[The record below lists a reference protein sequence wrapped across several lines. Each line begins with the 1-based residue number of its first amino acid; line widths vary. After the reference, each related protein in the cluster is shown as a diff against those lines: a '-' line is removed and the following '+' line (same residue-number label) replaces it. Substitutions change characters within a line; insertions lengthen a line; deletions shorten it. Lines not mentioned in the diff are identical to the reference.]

1 MPGPDAEVKDATR
14 SSAPGRRRYSQAA
27 TEPQSW
33 PSRWTVVPGP
43 AAAITAP
50 RSSASLEIVYAE
62 TRLGTDELPTPRLSY
77 RMIRN
82 RSDSRETTPSHST
95 CESGQP
101 CAITSVG
108 PSGLPCSYV
117 AMRTPSTLST
127 NRSVI
132 ASPMVQTLTVLQLPP
147 SGAFPLDAA
156 AGIVVAHSLR
166 IADLL
171 HVVHRDL
178 QPLAQPPGTGIATR
192 AAPRPFAVAGHQY
205 NGDLGDRGLRL
216 YERLDAR
223 MLSDPL
229 PHVCEVGGGVMA
241 ATTAPRP
248 AAPKPVEQSQL
259 GCTPFG
265 AAALHLYR

>member
-1 MPGPDAEVKDATR
+1 MPGPDAEVKDATL
-14 SSAPGRRRYSQAA
+14 SSAPGRLRYSQAA
-27 TEPQSW
+27 TDPQSW
-33 PSRWTVVPGP
+33 PTRWTVVPGP

-62 TRLGTDELPTPRLSY
+62 TGLGTDELPPPRLSY

-82 RSDSRETTPSHST
+82 RSDSRETTPSHNT

-132 ASPMVQTLTVLQLPP
+132 VSPMGETLTVLQLPP
-147 SGAFPLDAA
+147 SGAFPLDTA
-156 AGIVVAHSLR
+156 AGVVVAHPLR

-178 QPLAQPPGTGIATR
+178 QTLAQPPGPGIAACATS
-192 AAPRPFAVAGHQY
+192 RPFAVTGHQHD
-205 NGDLGDRGLRL
+205 GELGDRGLRL
-216 YERLDAR
+216 HERLDAR
-223 MLSDPL
+223 VLGDPM
-229 PHVCEVGGGVMA
+229 PHVCQVGGGVIA
-241 ATTAPRP
+241 AAAAPRP
-248 AAPKPVEQSQL
+248 AAPTPAEQSQL
-259 GCTPFG
+259 GRTPFG